1 MNGQVPLHR
10 LPLLKLKGPQ
20 RQRHSLDSFPD
31 LKTWGRCRALPMI
44 LELFPVPVAAYYSQN
59 YSSIIGACL
68 VPPSKS
74 VGMLVKST
82 LSTFSGFSVGFRM
95 NEARLFITNLSLE
108 NNLTDFQL
116 NVTFWLNAHFRSDD
130 DWSIQSKRQ
139 QVSSSWEQKTF
150 ASVSNW
156 NILVCVAWS
165 LKYHLLWQWQIV

>member
-1 MNGQVPLHR
+1 MNGQVPLRR

-20 RQRHSLDSFPD
+20 RQRHLLDSFPD

-44 LELFPVPVAAYYSQN
+44 LKVFPVPVAAYYSQN

-108 NNLTDFQL
+108 NNLPIFD
-116 NVTFWLNAHFRSDD
+116 
-130 DWSIQSKRQ
+130 
-139 QVSSSWEQKTF
+139 
-150 ASVSNW
+150 
-156 NILVCVAWS
+156 
-165 LKYHLLWQWQIV
+165 